1 MKDKNLNDSNF
12 NPIQNVD
19 TSFEYTYS
27 ELSKRLIKN
36 IEGKS
41 IGRVINHQYNMGIGL
56 FDINKLENLV
66 HRIDDP
72 DDQDLWILIWKP
84 EWINKFLP
92 TKSPSDKSLSIN
104 PKEQFTRYQD
114 SRQYY
119 DQQEYERVLK
129 DRLQKEEK

>member
-84 EWINKFLP
+84 EWINRFLP
-92 TKSPSDKSLSIN
+92 TKSSSDKSLSIN

>member
-84 EWINKFLP
+84 EWINRFLP

>member
-27 ELSKRLIKN
+27 ELSKKLIKN

-84 EWINKFLP
+84 EWINRFLP